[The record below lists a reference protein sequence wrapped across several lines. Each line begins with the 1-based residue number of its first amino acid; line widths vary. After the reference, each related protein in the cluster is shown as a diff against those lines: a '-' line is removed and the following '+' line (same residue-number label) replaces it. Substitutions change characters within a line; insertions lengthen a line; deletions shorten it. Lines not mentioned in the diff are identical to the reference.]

1 MNILLLEDDIALN
14 KAITKVLELD
24 GHSVDSF
31 DDGACVLE
39 KITDNYDLY
48 VLDINV
54 PNINGIE
61 LLELIQNYDK
71 NSKIIMITSL
81 NDVQT
86 LKNAY
91 DLGCTDYLNK
101 PFYLEELQ
109 IKVSK
114 LDSVSNDVL
123 SKIKLHPNTTLTKKD
138 TNLLKLLFE
147 YDGKTVPYSIIEH
160 SVYKDKTMSMN
171 ALRILVYRLNAKL
184 VDYTVSNIVD
194 EGYAIK

>member
-31 DDGACVLE
+31 DDGADVLE
-39 KITDNYDLY
+39 KLTDSYDLY

-54 PNINGIE
+54 PNVNGIE
-61 LLELIQNYDK
+61 LLELIHNYDK

-109 IKVSK
+109 IKVNK
-114 LDSVSNDVL
+114 LDTVSSDIL
-123 SKIKLHPNTTLTKKD
+123 SKINLHPNTSLTKKD
-138 TNLLKLLFE
+138 TNLLRLLFE
-147 YDGKTVPYSIIEH
+147 YEGKTVPYSIIDYT
-160 SVYKDKTMSMN
+160 VYKDKTMSMN

-184 VDYTVSNIVD
+184 MNFTITNIID
-194 EGYAIK
+194 EGYSLK